1 MTALAVVALCT
12 APVFG
17 QAISNQPWPYA
28 APVIAYPA
36 QGGFVPAYGP
46 GGYYVGP
53 GLAIPAAYRTAD
65 SPTVPTDDSSV
76 VRPAPSSPSATEG
89 TGGTPGL
96 MGDSGAGGGW
106 HGHTQPH
113 GCTPLRSVLG
123 LLAPYSEGG
132 RCTPHWFDVHM
143 EAVFLQRNRV
153 SDRVDFTSLGVTVPG
168 ADPDIVLSSDSL
180 DLSTAPG
187 LRVTGVLQTGAA
199 SSLELTYLGLTH
211 WSDAASVSDEVSN
224 LLFSPF
230 SDFGRRP
237 PAVPYFGYVDVDA
250 AYYHSIA
257 LKSVL
262 DSIELNYRRRWVGPS
277 CMLQGSWLAGF
288 RYFQLR
294 ESLEYITRTHNLHPD
309 ASEGYCDYT
318 VGTANHLYGFQGGG
332 DAWLCIVPGLE
343 IGVEG
348 KAGIYG
354 NDARQRTSILANSID
369 PPLLEAENNTRA
381 SFVSELDFMVTYR
394 LNPKFTVRGGY
405 MLMWADGLALAV
417 ENFNS
422 APPNAFDP
430 IGGGGIPGPVPERVV
445 SLKDSGHVFWHGW
458 TVGAEYMW

>member
-1 MTALAVVALCT
+1 M
-12 APVFG
+12 
-17 QAISNQPWPYA
+17 
-28 APVIAYPA
+28 
-36 QGGFVPAYGP
+36 PAYVP
-46 GGYYVGP
+46 GGYYIGP
-53 GLAIPAAYRTAD
+53 GLATPAAYRAAD
-65 SPTVPTDDSSV
+65 SPAVPPDDSSV
-76 VRPAPSSPSATEG
+76 VRPAPSPPPAAGATNG
-89 TGGTPGL
+89 APGLMDGGL
-96 MGDSGAGGGW
+96 MGDPGTAGGVW
-106 HGHTQPH
+106 HGHSQPH
-113 GCTPLRSVLG
+113 GCTPLRSAWG

-132 RCTPHWFDVHM
+132 CCTPHWFDVHM

-168 ADPDIVLSSDSL
+168 ADPVIVLTSDSL
-180 DLSTAPG
+180 DLGTAPG

-199 SSLELTYLGLTH
+199 SNLEITYLGLTH
-211 WSDAASVSDEVSN
+211 WSDAASVSDAN
-224 LLFSPF
+224 HLLFSPF

-237 PAVPYFGYVDVDA
+237 PSVPFFGYVDVDA
-250 AYYHSIA
+250 ADFHSIA
-257 LKSVL
+257 LKSAV
-262 DSIELNYRRRWVGPS
+262 DSLELNYRRRWVGPS

-294 ESLEYITRTHNLHPD
+294 ESLEYITDAPNNFHPD
-309 ASEGYCDYT
+309 GSTGWADYT
-318 VGTANHLYGFQGGG
+318 VSTANHLYGFQAGG
-332 DAWLCIVPGLE
+332 DSWLCIVPGLE
-343 IGVEG
+343 VGVEA

-381 SFVSELDFMVTYR
+381 SFVGELDFMVTYR

-430 IGGGGIPGPVPERVV
+430 IGGGGIPGPVPVREV
-445 SLKDSGHVFWHGW
+445 SLNDKGHVFWHGW
-458 TVGAEYMW
+458 SIGAEYMW